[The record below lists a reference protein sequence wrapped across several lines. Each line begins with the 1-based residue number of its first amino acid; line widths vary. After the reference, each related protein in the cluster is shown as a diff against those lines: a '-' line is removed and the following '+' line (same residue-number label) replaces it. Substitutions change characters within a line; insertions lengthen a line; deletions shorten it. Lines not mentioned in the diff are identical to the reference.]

1 LNIEQGQVSVLTG
14 AINDLEAAR
23 NFEDGRVARIN
34 LGAGAWTGKVVPH
47 ARDSAEYR
55 EWA

>member
-1 LNIEQGQVSVLTG
+1 VSVLTG